1 MSRFD
6 ARTLLTHFFAILRM
20 EVLDGGKEQEVMDY
34 CGKHDFSDV
43 ARTASSFLRTINV
56 ISQGLFKF
64 AKTHPVIVAGDMSRT
79 DVYTDWRKWTTRD
92 ALLWALMMQISNTTG
107 QTVHLWT
114 MPTTDILKTFQIG
127 FGNEFVKEVLQQW

>member
-1 MSRFD
+1 
-6 ARTLLTHFFAILRM
+6 
-20 EVLDGGKEQEVMDY
+20 MDY

-56 ISQGLFKF
+56 ISQGLFKH
-64 AKTHPVIVAGDMSRT
+64 ANTHPVIVVGDMSRT

-92 ALLWALMMQISNTTG
+92 ALLWALMMRISNATG
-107 QTVHLWT
+107 QTLHLW
-114 MPTTDILKTFQIG
+114 MLPTTDILKTFQIG